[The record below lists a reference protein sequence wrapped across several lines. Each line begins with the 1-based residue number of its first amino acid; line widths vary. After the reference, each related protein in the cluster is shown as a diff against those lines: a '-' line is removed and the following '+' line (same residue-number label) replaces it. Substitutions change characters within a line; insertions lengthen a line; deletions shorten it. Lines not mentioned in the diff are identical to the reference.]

1 MTTCLMENYLG
12 AYVLEALEPAEAED
26 VRRHL
31 AGCPACADTVRSLEW
46 IPGVLAAVPAQEI
59 DAMERPTL
67 LDGLL
72 ARVRRQRRRR
82 RLVLAAAAV
91 VVALAGGITVP
102 SVVPDRH
109 APVVR
114 ASSGAVNAEV
124 SLTARGE
131 GTALGLKLSG
141 VAPGEHCSL
150 VAHARDGRSET
161 AATWVATYTGTAD
174 LSGTTAI
181 PRAQLSSLDIVTDDG
196 RLLVRLDVN

>member
-1 MTTCLMENYLG
+1 MTCLMENYLG
-12 AYVLEALEPAEAED
+12 AYVLDALEPAETED

-31 AGCPACADTVRSLEW
+31 AGCPGCSETVRSLEW
-46 IPGVLAAVPAQEI
+46 IPGVLAAVPLQEI
-59 DAMERPTL
+59 DALDRPVL

-72 ARVRRQRRRR
+72 AKARRQRRTR
-82 RLVLAAAAV
+82 RLALAAAAV
-91 VVALAGGITVP
+91 VLAVAGGVSVP
-102 SVVPDRH
+102 LLTPDES

-114 ASSGAVNAEV
+114 ASNAGVTAEV

-141 VAPGEHCSL
+141 VAPGERCSL
-150 VAHARDGRSET
+150 VARARDGRTET

-181 PRAQLSSLDIVTDDG
+181 PRAQLTALDVVTEDG
-196 RLLVRLDVN
+196 RLLVRLALN